1 MHAGLQQQMSRHPHC
16 TALHNAHHAA
26 KSMHSRHIHVS
37 MLNHCLVLLYNSLHV
52 LTLTVAA
59 TVYRSWL
66 RDQVGKDPELS
77 AQWVQWEA
85 QGLISPRAPSRQPPA
100 PWADTPSANPH
111 GSSSGSSSSNACA
124 SGGAVLPPP
133 PHLHIHL
140 QHQQSHRR
148 GEPDLREQ
156 IARQLA
162 ASQGP
167 CSHDLQ
173 AVAAV
178 VAGGGAERCHPMQPA
193 AGSGAGGCSSSNSG
207 GSSKG
212 GLHDSPRSKAGSK
225 GGGGSSAGSSPT
237 RRAELSRTQLK
248 AVRKLFPIRAP
259 SLKPAA
265 ALQVGP

>member
-1 MHAGLQQQMSRHPHC
+1 MHPHH
-16 TALHNAHHAA
+16 LHI
-26 KSMHSRHIHVS
+26 ST
-37 MLNHCLVLLYNSLHV
+37 LNHCLFLLYNSLHV
-52 LTLTVAA
+52 LTITVAV

-85 QGLISPRAPSRQPPA
+85 QGLISPRAPSKQTPA
-100 PWADTPSANPH
+100 PWGDAHSANPY
-111 GSSSGSSSSNACA
+111 SNSGSSSSNACA
-124 SGGAVLPPP
+124 SAGTACTVLPPP

-140 QHQQSHRR
+140 QRQQCHRKV
-148 GEPDLREQ
+148 EPDLREQ

-167 CSHDLQ
+167 SNDPQ
-173 AVAAV
+173 AVAA
-178 VAGGGAERCHPMQPA
+178 AGTERCQPWQAA
-193 AGSGAGGCSSSNSG
+193 AGSGAGGCISSS
-207 GSSKG
+207 GSSHKG
-212 GLHDSPRSKAGSK
+212 GRYDSPRNKADSKE
-225 GGGGSSAGSSPT
+225 GGSSADSRPT

-265 ALQVGP
+265 ALQVTP